1 MGIAIQ
7 FNVQP
12 RRSEPIEQI
21 LPRVRPDVIG
31 LTAIADLRRW
41 LEQEGVPPRVRRVW
55 LDYRPPAALRPS
67 TNPAGTERGHPG
79 AAFRFGH
86 GVVVHLSGA
95 DREVPH
101 VRIRRARRAHRPCR

>member
-7 FNVQP
+7 FNVQL
-12 RRSEPIEQI
+12 RRSEPIEQV
-21 LPRVRPDVIG
+21 LPRVRPYVIA
-31 LTAIADLRRW
+31 LAAVAELRRR
-41 LEQEGVPPRVRRVW
+41 LEQEDVPPRVRRVW

-86 GVVVHLSGA
+86 GVVSICLGGSRSASRQDTKGA
-95 DREVPH
+95 KGPP
-101 VRIRRARRAHRPCR
+101 ACR